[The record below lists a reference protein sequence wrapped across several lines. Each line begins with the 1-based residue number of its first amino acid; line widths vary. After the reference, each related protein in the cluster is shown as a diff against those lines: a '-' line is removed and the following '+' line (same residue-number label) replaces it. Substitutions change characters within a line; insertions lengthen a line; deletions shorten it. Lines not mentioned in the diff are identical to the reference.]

1 MSLSEFISIQ
11 TQRLLN
17 TVSGESR
24 SIIQG
29 DMGAREIPSGVE
41 KEGWG
46 GYICCFT
53 GMSVHGR
60 SDKMLPSGEAP
71 IRAAV
76 CKHRDGNRFIFRGE
90 SVK

>member
-1 MSLSEFISIQ
+1 
-11 TQRLLN
+11 
-17 TVSGESR
+17 
-24 SIIQG
+24 
-29 DMGAREIPSGVE
+29 MGAREIPSGVE

-76 CKHRDGNRFIFRGE
+76 CKHRDGSRFIFRGE
-90 SVK
+90 MRRLFCLIYANVGGLGLFIFDTRKWLRGLV